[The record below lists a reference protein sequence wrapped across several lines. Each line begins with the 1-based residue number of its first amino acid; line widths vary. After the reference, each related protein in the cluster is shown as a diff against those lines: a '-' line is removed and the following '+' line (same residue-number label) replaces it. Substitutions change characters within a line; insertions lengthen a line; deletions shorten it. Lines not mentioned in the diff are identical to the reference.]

1 MFPSPPTESL
11 EMALSDNAPTG
22 PQPPVHL
29 SLAAGLRAITTM
41 GWPVLLAV
49 AILTV
54 IVGGALAAPLVAPH
68 DPGHLNPAARLKPPS
83 AEHWFGTDRLGRD
96 VFSRVIY
103 GARTS
108 LFVGVL
114 VAFVSLSLGLV
125 IGILAGYLR
134 AVDAIVMRIMDG
146 IMAIPNVV
154 LAVALVAITGA
165 NLTTV
170 LIALIVPEFPR
181 VVRLVRGVILNLRS
195 EPYVEAAISL
205 GTPLPKLLWR
215 HIIPNTTA
223 PLIVQGSFI
232 LASAILSEAA
242 LSFLGVG
249 LPPEVPSWGN
259 IMSEGR
265 TYFQFLPGL
274 IFFPGVFLALTVLSI
289 NLIGDALRDTLDPK
303 LAKR

>member
-1 MFPSPPTESL
+1 MSEDTSIAPP
-11 EMALSDNAPTG
+11 
-22 PQPPVHL
+22 PPGRF
-29 SLAAGLRAITTM
+29 SFAASAGAVRDL
-41 GWPVLLAV
+41 GWPVIV
-49 AILTV
+49 AILV
-54 IVGGALAAPLVAPH
+54 LVAIVGAALAAPLIAS
-68 DPGHLNPAARLKPPS
+68 DPGFLNPAARLKPPS

-96 VFSRVIY
+96 VFSRVVY

-108 LFVGVL
+108 LIVGVL
-114 VAFVSLSLGLV
+114 VAVISLAIGLV
-125 IGILAGYLR
+125 IGVVAGYLR
-134 AVDAIVMRIMDG
+134 IVDAIVMRVMDG
-146 IMAIPNVV
+146 IMSIPNVV

-165 NLTTV
+165 NLMTV

-181 VVRLVRGVILNLRS
+181 VVRLVRGVILNLRT

-215 HIIPNTTA
+215 HMIPNTTA

-289 NLIGDALRDTLDPK
+289 NLIGDALRDALDPK